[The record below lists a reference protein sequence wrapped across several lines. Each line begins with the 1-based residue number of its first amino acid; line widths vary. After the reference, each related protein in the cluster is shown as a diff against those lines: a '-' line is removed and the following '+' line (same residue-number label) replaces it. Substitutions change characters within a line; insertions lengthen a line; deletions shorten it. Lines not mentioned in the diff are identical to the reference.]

1 VRHRGGVGPA
11 LALCRRPDA
20 ARRAQDCPPVYTF
33 ALRSLYCTGAEL
45 CGNLKVLPE
54 SRRSFVA
61 ELAAQY
67 GHRLRRFLFTRA
79 RNSADVADLAQE
91 VFLRLLRVEQHEIIR
106 SPEAYLF
113 TVASHVAHQH
123 TLRKLNAPDAVDITQ
138 LFPEL
143 QMSASDDP
151 LERAQVAE
159 RVKSLKRAV
168 DQLPPKLATTLLL
181 HRFDGYSL
189 EEIAAKLG
197 IARITAAKYL
207 AQALLHCRTA
217 ARPPE

>member
-1 VRHRGGVGPA
+1 M
-11 LALCRRPDA
+11 
-20 ARRAQDCPPVYTF
+20 
-33 ALRSLYCTGAEL
+33 
-45 CGNLKVLPE
+45 LPE
-54 SRRSFVA
+54 SRKSFVA
-61 ELAAQY
+61 ALAAQY

-123 TLRKLNAPDAVDITQ
+123 TLRELSAPHAVDITQ
-138 LFPEL
+138 VFPEL
-143 QMSASDDP
+143 QMGPADDP
-151 LERAQVAE
+151 LERADVAE
-159 RVKSLKRAV
+159 RIKILSRAL

-181 HRFDGYSL
+181 HRFDGYSVD
-189 EEIAAKLG
+189 EIAARLG

-207 AQALLHCRTA
+207 AQALLHCRA
-217 ARPPE
+217 AAKSRE